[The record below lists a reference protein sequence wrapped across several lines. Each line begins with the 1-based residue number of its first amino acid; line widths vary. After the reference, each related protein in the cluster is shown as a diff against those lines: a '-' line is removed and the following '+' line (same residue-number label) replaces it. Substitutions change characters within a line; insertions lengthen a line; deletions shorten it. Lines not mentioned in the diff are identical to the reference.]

1 MRTPLNTLI
10 KLLFVSA
17 MAIGITACHS
27 SKKVV
32 KGNDGVSVQK
42 VDYGAMKSDVESRD
56 YDLPAIGALIEEAV
70 RWLGVP
76 YKYGGNDK
84 HGVDCSGLTSQVFL
98 KSLNVKMP
106 RTSREQQQWC
116 DNIKKDNLLPGD
128 LVFFATGSNRNRV
141 SHVGIYIGNGDIIHA
156 SSSRGVIVSSLGETY
171 YMKRYHSSGRPA
183 VIQEIYASSGK
194 KKKSK
199 KSKAKNE
206 PIPADAVNDNVSPSP
221 VVVPS
226 ISIDQLIEMQVD
238 SIAAAIDE
246 NEPAPS
252 PTPSVPQRSAKPSS
266 KPSPKSPKSPKQPSP
281 AQPSQSPSSTQSPSS
296 PAPSPTQS
304 PAPIPPKPVIEE
316 PNDSVFNQFFD

>member
-128 LVFFATGSNRNRV
+128 LVFFATGSNRSRV

-206 PIPADAVNDNVSPSP
+206 PTPADAVNDNVSPSP
-221 VVVPS
+221 AVVPS

-246 NEPAPS
+246 NEPAS
-252 PTPSVPQRSAKPSS
+252 LPTPSAPQRSAKP
-266 KPSPKSPKSPKQPSP
+266 SPKSPKQPSP
-281 AQPSQSPSSTQSPSS
+281 TQPSQSSPSSPVQSPSS
-296 PAPSPTQS
+296 PSS

>member
-206 PIPADAVNDNVSPSP
+206 PTPADAVNDNVSPSP
-221 VVVPS
+221 AVVPS

-246 NEPAPS
+246 NEAAPS
-252 PTPSVPQRSAKPSS
+252 PTTTQRSAKPSA
-266 KPSPKSPKSPKQPSP
+266 KPLPKSPKQPSP
-281 AQPSQSPSSTQSPSS
+281 AQPSQSPSSPAQSPSLPSS
-296 PAPSPTQS
+296 PVQSPSS
-304 PAPIPPKPVIEE
+304 PAPIPPKPVLEE